1 MIDRVDV
8 FVFLDD
14 VQFIKRE
21 WKNRN
26 KIRKTADGEDTKWLT
41 VPIVKGRQKSLIKN
55 AQISLEWDWVLDHS
69 NRIHSV
75 YRYAKYF
82 DKYYLDIKG
91 ILLEYSKGTLSD
103 LNINITKYICG
114 ELGIKT
120 KLIKSSDINATGKR
134 EERLLNICKSLGA
147 DYYLANNATG
157 GYVTAKYFQKQDI
170 KFVLQNYKHPEY
182 PQYFKNKLLGPIPFL
197 SVVDLLCNCGNE
209 SLEIIRKGKLDKA
222 LNI

>member
-14 VQFIKRE
+14 VKFIKRE

-69 NRIHSV
+69 NSIHSV
-75 YRYAKYF
+75 YRYSKYF
-82 DKYYLDIKG
+82 DKYYLNIKG
-91 ILLEYSKGTLSD
+91 ILSEYSKGTLSD
-103 LNINITKYICG
+103 LNINITKYICH
-114 ELGIKT
+114 ELGIIT
-120 KLIKSSDINATGKR
+120 EFVISSELHVAGKR
-134 EERLLNICKSLGA
+134 EEKLLNICKSIGA

-157 GYVTAKYFQKQDI
+157 DYVTAEFFSKQNVM
-170 KFVLQNYKHPEY
+170 FELQNYKHPNY
-182 PQYFKNKLLGPIPFL
+182 SQSFKGKSLEFVPSL
-197 SVVDLLCNCGNE
+197 SIIDLLFNCGTD
-209 SLEIIRKGKLDKA
+209 SLEIIRNGSPSNMLR
-222 LNI
+222 I